1 MNFHMPPVPP
11 DHKDERPKK
20 PQHLKE
26 LPGYLKSVIGGFF
39 SRLFYIFRL
48 VWETRP
54 WILILMLVLSIVGG
68 VVPLIGSLLSAELLN
83 ELALFPSGTGNQSA
97 VLWLLIFQF
106 VYLIL
111 SAVVKRIEVIVNR
124 MAGELLVSHIRLKI
138 MRKAA
143 ELDLESFDK
152 PKFYEKLENANREA
166 GMRPVQIL
174 SSAFSILSTAISMV
188 SFVIVI
194 FAVSPIAPLLVIAV
208 SIPSAVI
215 NFIYRRKNFFYMRFH
230 SKERRKMDYY
240 SRLMVDKDLA
250 KEVRLYSTSD
260 RFITGFSSVFGD
272 YFKGLRRLIFAE
284 GAWNVGLSVL
294 SAGINC
300 ILFYVIAVM
309 VMGAVIP
316 VGDYVLYTSALT
328 SISTNVALLIS
339 TSATI
344 YEGTLFIDNMLV
356 FMNEPARIRPTITP
370 ARVPERGVSHEIVF
384 SHVSFS
390 YPGVERK
397 VLDDISFTIR
407 SGDSVALVGE
417 NGAGKTTLIKLLT
430 RLYDPTEGVI
440 LLDGHD
446 LREYDVQ
453 ELYRV
458 FGIIFQDFGKYA
470 FSLRENITM
479 GDVFA
484 PEDLERM
491 KRSAADANASGFIER
506 LPLGYETPLTRFFE
520 SDGLELSIG
529 QWQKISVA
537 RAFYANSDVIILD
550 EPTASLDALAEREI
564 YRQFDELR
572 VGKTTLFVSHR
583 LSSATTA
590 DRILVLEYGKLVE
603 EGTHSE
609 LLAQNG
615 RYHELFM
622 AQAERY
628 QEHEKH

>member
-1 MNFHMPPVPP
+1 MPPPP
-11 DHKDERPKK
+11 PNHDLNKPKK
-20 PQHLKE
+20 PESLKDVPRYLKE
-26 LPGYLKSVIGGFF
+26 VFGGFF

-48 VWETRP
+48 VWETRR
-54 WILILMLVLSIVGG
+54 WILLTLLALSVIEG
-68 VVPLIGSLLSAELLN
+68 VVPLVGALISSSVLN
-83 ELALFPSGTGNQSA
+83 ELAKFSLGTGDRSL

-111 SAVVKRIEVIVNR
+111 SNVISRIQIIVNR

-138 MRKAA
+138 MKKAS
-143 ELDLESFDK
+143 ELDLSSFDR

-166 GMRPVQIL
+166 GMRPMQIL
-174 SSAFSILSTAISMV
+174 SSTFSILSSIISLV
-188 SFVIVI
+188 SFITVI
-194 FAVSPIAPLLVIAV
+194 FAVSPVAPLLVIAV

-215 NFIYRRKNFFYMRFH
+215 NFVYRKKNFFYMRFR

-240 SRLMVDKDLA
+240 ANLVVDKDLA
-250 KEVRLYSTSD
+250 KEVRLYSTAP
-260 RFITGFSSVFGD
+260 RFIDAFREVFRS
-272 YFKGLRRLIFAE
+272 YFRGLRRLIFAE
-284 GAWNVGLSVL
+284 GMWNVGLSVL

-300 ILFYVIAVM
+300 ILFYTIAVM
-309 VMGAVIP
+309 VMGAEIP
-316 VGDYVLYTSALT
+316 VGDYVLYTGALT
-328 SISTNVALLIS
+328 SISTGVAALIA

-356 FMNEPARIRPTITP
+356 FMNEPSVIRPSLATP
-370 ARVPERGVSHEIVF
+370 RVPERGVAHEITF

-390 YPGVERK
+390 YPGVPRK
-397 VLDDISFTIR
+397 VLDDVSFTIR
-407 SGDSVALVGE
+407 AGESVALVGE

-446 LREYDVQ
+446 IREYDHK

-470 FSLRENITM
+470 FDVRENITM

-484 PEDLERM
+484 PVDEVRMQKAAEDAD
-491 KRSAADANASGFIER
+491 AADYISR
-506 LPLGYETPLTRFFE
+506 LPRGFDTPLTRFFE
-520 SDGLELSIG
+520 PDGIELSIG
-529 QWQKISVA
+529 QWQKLSVA
-537 RAFYANSDVIILD
+537 RAFYAESDVIILD

-564 YRQFDELR
+564 YREFDELR

-590 DRILVLEYGKLVE
+590 DKILVLEYGKLVE
-603 EGTHSE
+603 EGTHADLME
-609 LLAQNG
+609 KQG
-615 RYHELFM
+615 RYHELFT

-628 QEHEKH
+628 QSENNK